1 MSVLVVGGGAAGLA
15 AGHFAS
21 REGAQVCILEKTRE
35 TGKKILLSG
44 GTRCNVLPRDVD
56 PDRDYFTDSHRG
68 PVHAVFRTWTLE
80 ECLQWVTSPQSL
92 GLTLELE
99 METQK
104 YFPRSNA
111 ARDVRDALLQSCLAR
126 GVTLEVN
133 SDVVEVRRDGT
144 AWKCLTRDQRVF
156 RAERVLLAS
165 GGKSYPKVGTE
176 GHMYTVLRKLG
187 HTLVAPYPALTPLIA
202 PHPAQAQLSGISLKN
217 ADVRAE
223 DAKTGARCRSIRSGL
238 LFTHRGLSGPS
249 ILDVSHIVSRIER
262 PGDAKVIINWTSES
276 REEWEKRLKDVAS
289 WKGTVPNG
297 IQRLGIP
304 SRLATALCSAA
315 GIPSDRTL
323 SHLTKNERQRLL
335 DRLTAFEVECSGHG
349 GFRLAEVTGGGIP
362 FEEIQP
368 TSMESRLAPGLF
380 ICGELM
386 DIFGRIGGFNFYWA
400 WVSGRLA
407 GRHAAL

>member
-15 AGHFAS
+15 AADFAS
-21 REGAQVCILEKTRE
+21 REGAQVRILEKTRE

-44 GTRCNVLPRDVD
+44 GTRCNVLPLEVD
-56 PDRDYFTDSHRG
+56 PERDYFTDSHRG
-68 PVHAVFRTWTLE
+68 AVHAVFRTWTLE
-80 ECLQWVTSPQSL
+80 ECLQWMTSPRAL
-92 GLTLELE
+92 NLALELE
-99 METQK
+99 AETQK
-104 YFPRSNA
+104 YFLLSNA

-126 GVTLEVN
+126 GVSLEVN
-133 SDVVEVRRDGT
+133 SDVVEVRRDGA
-144 AWKCLTRDQRVF
+144 AWGCITRDQRVF
-156 RAERVLLAS
+156 RAERVVLAS
-165 GGKSYPKVGTE
+165 GGRSYPKVGTD
-176 GHMYTVLRKLG
+176 GNMYTVLKKLG

-202 PHPAQAQLSGISLKN
+202 PHPAQAQLSGVSLRS

-223 DAKTGARCRSIRSGL
+223 DSKTGASCRSLRSGL

-249 ILDVSHIVSRIER
+249 ILDVSHIVSRVER
-262 PGDAKVIINWTSES
+262 PGDARVIINWTSES
-276 REEWEKRLKDVAS
+276 REEWEKRLKDVS

-297 IQRLGIP
+297 IQRCGIP
-304 SRLATALCSAA
+304 SRLAAALCSAA
-315 GIPSDRTL
+315 AIPSDRTL
-323 SHLTKNERQRLL
+323 SHLTKSERRRLL
-335 DRLTAFEVECSGHG
+335 DLLTAFEVDCSGHG

-407 GRHAAL
+407 GLRSAL